1 MRELQMK
8 FVTNTATIRWMR
20 ILDLF
25 ELEPLCSTRALAKA
39 SSSTTRTIV
48 TDITDMKSHFK
59 DALHIDSSHK
69 GYIFT
74 VLNPAKYLAAKRALI
89 TDEILFHIVESI
101 FQHEEM
107 RSSEWAERYPISE
120 STVLR
125 YLRKVQPVL
134 RDYHLQLDY
143 NPITFIGDEMDIRKF
158 FHDFYYESEIT
169 AHTIFPPIVIHD
181 ITVKAFSDCQR
192 TNKQACSFGE
202 LNYYLYIT
210 LERYCGGHTVK
221 LPKKISKLFSTKEDF
236 KEFAEINQHIFDH
249 YQQRLPQEE
258 ILYLFLLVWSRRS
271 INDVTGEEVFC
282 QKYNQWAEI
291 TQLASDF
298 VATCIPETK
307 NSSRDHILIESF
319 FTVAKIKQLLS
330 PLLNHNIVDVN
341 LYAQRLFPESYQK
354 CRNFLTENPLAVAT
368 WNKKSLSH
376 LSASLTIY
384 LESIKSLYWHTK
396 KNVAFLFE
404 GSYILCQYLKS
415 KSMHYLHSSKNFF
428 FPDSNELSPDYLMM
442 NHIDLV
448 VTNYTE
454 YVSDYANDIDCLIF
468 KTFPDKNDWNKLAK
482 CLNPHMNA

>member
-107 RSSEWAERYPISE
+107 RSSEWAERYHISE

-169 AHTIFPPIVIHD
+169 AHTIFPPIAIND

-192 TNKQACSFGE
+192 TSKQACSFGE

-221 LPKKISKLFSTKEDF
+221 LPKKSANCFQLKNISKNLRKSISISLNTTNKDCPKKRFSISF
-236 KEFAEINQHIFDH
+236 CWFGAGV
-249 YQQRLPQEE
+249 RLVT
-258 ILYLFLLVWSRRS
+258 LLVRKSS
-271 INDVTGEEVFC
+271 
-282 QKYNQWAEI
+282 A
-291 TQLASDF
+291 
-298 VATCIPETK
+298 K
-307 NSSRDHILIESF
+307 NTISG
-319 FTVAKIKQLLS
+319 Q
-330 PLLNHNIVDVN
+330 
-341 LYAQRLFPESYQK
+341 
-354 CRNFLTENPLAVAT
+354 
-368 WNKKSLSH
+368 KSLS
-376 LSASLTIY
+376 
-384 LESIKSLYWHTK
+384 WP
-396 KNVAFLFE
+396 V
-404 GSYILCQYLKS
+404 IL
-415 KSMHYLHSSKNFF
+415 
-428 FPDSNELSPDYLMM
+428 
-442 NHIDLV
+442 
-448 VTNYTE
+448 
-454 YVSDYANDIDCLIF
+454 
-468 KTFPDKNDWNKLAK
+468 
-482 CLNPHMNA
+482 

>member
-107 RSSEWAERYPISE
+107 RSSEWAERYHISE

-169 AHTIFPPIVIHD
+169 AHTIFPPIAIHD

-192 TNKQACSFGE
+192 TSKQACSFGE

-221 LPKKISKLFSTKEDF
+221 LPKKISKLRWR
-236 KEFAEINQHIFDH
+236 NMH
-249 YQQRLPQEE
+249 
-258 ILYLFLLVWSRRS
+258 LL
-271 INDVTGEEVFC
+271 
-282 QKYNQWAEI
+282 
-291 TQLASDF
+291 
-298 VATCIPETK
+298 
-307 NSSRDHILIESF
+307 
-319 FTVAKIKQLLS
+319 
-330 PLLNHNIVDVN
+330 
-341 LYAQRLFPESYQK
+341 
-354 CRNFLTENPLAVAT
+354 
-368 WNKKSLSH
+368 
-376 LSASLTIY
+376 
-384 LESIKSLYWHTK
+384 
-396 KNVAFLFE
+396 
-404 GSYILCQYLKS
+404 
-415 KSMHYLHSSKNFF
+415 
-428 FPDSNELSPDYLMM
+428 
-442 NHIDLV
+442 
-448 VTNYTE
+448 
-454 YVSDYANDIDCLIF
+454 
-468 KTFPDKNDWNKLAK
+468 
-482 CLNPHMNA
+482 